1 VSSDSDAIQLARR
14 LAGELAG
21 SLGARVVR
29 TDPASREAARTDRG
43 VWSKGEP
50 PAAVVVARDEADV
63 RETLSAAHALGVPV
77 VVRGAGSGLSGGAE
91 ALSRGIVLDLSGL
104 DRILAIAPEDGYA
117 IVQAGV
123 VTADLDRAAA
133 VHGLAFAPDPA
144 SAELSTVGGNIAT
157 NAGGL
162 RCVKYGT
169 TRDAVLAL
177 KVALADGSVIELGAR
192 TRKNVAGL
200 DLLGL
205 MVGSEGTLGVVLE
218 ATVRLIPRPFGH
230 RMALLACAS
239 MEEVQIALSAVTA
252 SGVTPSL
259 FEMLDRGA
267 LARRDPHFLA
277 EVGVTDVAAV
287 AAVLLIETDGSGA
300 GADLTRIQDA
310 LDGRGVGGARV
321 LSDGERTAAY
331 AVRRGELTPG
341 RADAQVG
348 APPDEWWLGEDMT
361 VPASA
366 LAEFLGVSERAG
378 REEGVEL
385 SLVAHIGDGNLHPS
399 LTVPRDRM
407 GRAEAEARLMRVADA
422 MVRCAVRLGGSVT
435 GEHGIGTLKREWMP
449 LAADPVVRALH
460 ASVKAA
466 FDPRGILGPGRA
478 Y

>member
-1 VSSDSDAIQLARR
+1 M
-14 LAGELAG
+14 
-21 SLGARVVR
+21 
-29 TDPASREAARTDRG
+29 
-43 VWSKGEP
+43 
-50 PAAVVVARDEADV
+50 
-63 RETLSAAHALGVPV
+63 
-77 VVRGAGSGLSGGAE
+77 
-91 ALSRGIVLDLSGL
+91 SRGIVLDLSRF
-104 DRILAIAPEDGYA
+104 DRIVSIAPEDGYA

-133 VHGLAFAPDPA
+133 AHGLAFAPDPA

-177 KVALADGSVIELGAR
+177 RVALADGSMIELGAR

-205 MVGSEGTLGVVLE
+205 MVGSEGTLGVILE

-230 RMALLACAS
+230 RMTMLACAS
-239 MEEVQIALSAVTA
+239 IAEVQAALSAVTA

-259 FEMLDRGA
+259 FELLDRGA
-267 LARRDPHFLA
+267 LARRDPHFLR
-277 EVGVTDVAAV
+277 EVGVADVEST

-300 GADLTRIQDA
+300 DGDLARIQDA
-310 LDGRGVGGARV
+310 LRDRGLTGARA
-321 LSDGERTAAY
+321 LSDIERAAAY
-331 AVRRGELTPG
+331 AVRRGELSAG

-348 APPDEWWLGEDMT
+348 APADEWWLGEDMT

-366 LAEFLGVSERAG
+366 LTEFFVESERVC
-378 REEGVEL
+378 REEEVEL

-399 LTVPRDRM
+399 LTIPR
-407 GRAEAEARLMRVADA
+407 ARLDREAAEERLVRVADA

-435 GEHGIGTLKREWMP
+435 GEHGIGTLKREWLP
-449 LAADPVVRALH
+449 LAADPVVLALH

-466 FDPRGILGPGRA
+466 FDPRGILGPDRA